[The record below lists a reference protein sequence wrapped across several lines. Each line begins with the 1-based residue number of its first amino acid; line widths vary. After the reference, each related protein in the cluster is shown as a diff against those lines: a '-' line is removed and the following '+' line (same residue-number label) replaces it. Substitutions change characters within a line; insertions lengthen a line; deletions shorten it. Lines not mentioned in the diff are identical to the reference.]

1 MAEILGPGSLGCAV
15 VGGLRSMKGRELFA
29 ILGRAP
35 LSYRV
40 QRQKGSH
47 RTLVADGRPRLL
59 FAFHDSDEVPVGLVR
74 KVLMKDVGL
83 SEEEMLEL
91 L

>member
-1 MAEILGPGSLGCAV
+1 ME
-15 VGGLRSMKGRELFA
+15 GRELFV

-59 FAFHDSDEVPVGLVR
+59 FAFHDGDEVPVGLVR

-83 SEEEMLEL
+83 SEDEMLDSWSL
-91 L
+91 LSTEV